1 MRAVKRLPL
10 ILVLL
15 AACRS
20 HDPHRVT
27 DLETGTVYHT
37 KEMRRGLTSGHIY
50 LKDAKTGAEVTV
62 RESKV
67 EEISEEDFRLA
78 TGAK

>member
-1 MRAVKRLPL
+1 MRRLLLLLP
-10 ILVLL
+10 LL

-20 HDPHRVT
+20 DEPHRVT
-27 DLETGTVYHT
+27 DLTTGFVYYT
-37 KEMRRGLTSGHIY
+37 RDMRKGLASGYIY

-67 EEISEEDFRLA
+67 EEISEDDFRLGTA
-78 TGAK
+78 AR

>member
-1 MRAVKRLPL
+1 VKRLA
-10 ILVLL
+10 LVLLPLL

-27 DLETGTVYHT
+27 DLETGFIHYT
-37 KEMRRGLTSGHIY
+37 KDMRRGLTTGYVY

-62 RESKV
+62 RESRV
-67 EEISEEDFRLA
+67 EEISEDDFRIA
-78 TGAK
+78 TGAQ